1 MCRGTRGRPPPWCTR
16 GTHWVCS
23 PLHCVLKSCLTLCDP
38 VDLASLRAQLVRNL
52 PTVQETPV
60 GLLGREAP
68 PEKGLAAHSSVL
80 GFPAGSAGKESA
92 CNVGDLGSIPGLGRS
107 PGEGKGHPPQCS
119 GLESSVDRIVRGVSE
134 SGTPARL
141 SLHLRCV
148 LFLCLHCL
156 LFLLVWGG

>member
-1 MCRGTRGRPPPWCTR
+1 M
-16 GTHWVCS
+16 
-23 PLHCVLKSCLTLCDP
+23 K
-38 VDLASLRAQLVRNL
+38 NL

-60 GLLGREAP
+60 GLLGREDP

-134 SGTPARL
+134 SGTPERL
-141 SLHLRCV
+141 SLFVPKLSRK
-148 LFLCLHCL
+148 LKEGFS
-156 LFLLVWGG
+156 GGTMVKNLPANAGDTSSISGLGLSYMTWSY